1 MSDLTDTFKTEAFLK
16 ENEDIADEPILVA
29 KEGEEYAV
37 HRKGALDWGQN
48 SGDVDVIDQV
58 EYSKDYFD
66 NTPRT
71 LEDCQQA
78 QGEIANA
85 RQQLMTEALDVYNQA
100 ALEGHAPGA
109 LEFDTQSPDY
119 VDDVQ
124 NALRELLSKGYL
136 GGDVQHD
143 ARQARSNASNF
154 PDNYRKTISE
164 NLNASIVLGN
174 QAEELN
180 ARINDIS
187 ADMKGMNMTNDQLPL
202 N

>member
-1 MSDLTDTFKTEAFLK
+1 M
-16 ENEDIADEPILVA
+16 
-29 KEGEEYAV
+29 
-37 HRKGALDWGQN
+37 
-48 SGDVDVIDQV
+48 
-58 EYSKDYFD
+58 EYSKDYFE

-78 QGEIANA
+78 QDEIANA
-85 RQQLMTEALDVYNQA
+85 RQQLMTEALDAYNQA

-109 LEFDTQSPDY
+109 LEFDPESPDY
-119 VDDVQ
+119 VDNVQ
-124 NALRELLSKGYL
+124 NSLRELLSKGYL

-143 ARQARSNASNF
+143 VRQTRANASDF
-154 PDNYRKTISE
+154 PENYRETISE

-180 ARINDIS
+180 ARMNDIS
-187 ADMKGMNMTNDQLPL
+187 ADMTDMNMTNNQLPL